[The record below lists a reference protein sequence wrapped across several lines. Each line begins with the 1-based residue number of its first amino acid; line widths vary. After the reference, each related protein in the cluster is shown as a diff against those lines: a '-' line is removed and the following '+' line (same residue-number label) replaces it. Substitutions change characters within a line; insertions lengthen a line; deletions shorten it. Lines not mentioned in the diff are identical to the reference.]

1 MRRHL
6 NHDELLDCLYGIGG
20 REVQAHLLGCDEC
33 AGRYASYE
41 RRRPEAASSI
51 EVSSDFLA
59 SQRRAVYARLGEP
72 PRNQAKWAPA
82 LAAGVLLAL
91 GLFLWPSSP
100 VPEQPAPAA
109 KTEISDDQLFSDVYS
124 IEESI
129 EPRAA
134 APIQRLFEPV
144 SELSEEGEN

>member
-1 MRRHL
+1 MRPHL

-20 REVQAHLLGCDEC
+20 REAQAHLLECEEC
-33 AGRYASYE
+33 AGRYAAYE

-51 EVSSDFLA
+51 EVPSDFFA

-100 VPEQPAPAA
+100 APERPAPAA
-109 KTEISDDQLFSDVYS
+109 RTEISDEQLFSDVYS

-144 SELSEEGEN
+144 PELSEEGEN